1 MGRCPGPAGR
11 GGLTS
16 PSEPLQGLDA
26 LVARVVEV
34 DDLPGGR
41 APSYRLTL
49 DLGARGRREATLS
62 LPHVAKEELVGRQ
75 VVCVLS
81 GDEALVLAAR
91 SHGQGPVLLRPD
103 GDVEDGSPVA

>member
-1 MGRCPGPAGR
+1 MA
-11 GGLTS
+11 S
-16 PSEPLQGLDA
+16 EEPLRGLEA
-26 LVARVVEV
+26 LVARVVEA

-49 DLGARGRREATLS
+49 DLGPRGRREATLA
-62 LPHVAKEELVGRQ
+62 LPNLAKEELVGRQ

-81 GDEALVLAAR
+81 GDQALVLSAH
-91 SHGQGPVLLRPD
+91 SHERGPVLLRPD

>member
-1 MGRCPGPAGR
+1 
-11 GGLTS
+11 
-16 PSEPLQGLDA
+16 
-26 LVARVVEV
+26 
-34 DDLPGGR
+34 
-41 APSYRLTL
+41 
-49 DLGARGRREATLS
+49 
-62 LPHVAKEELVGRQ
+62 VAKEELVGRQ